1 MTNQTLKNSILRVDY
16 NYSIQ
21 GYAAGNGI
29 DIHSF
34 NQSIILY
41 LRLAEVPRSIKIDRG
56 KKNPYQHSKST
67 SDWQVTH
74 NTVSAVQ
81 NMTLCF
87 KIVTTVG
94 LLMTLVKLALSY
106 ISLHL
111 PSVGYKLLADQYIL
125 SFVLIL

>member
-56 KKNPYQHSKST
+56 KKNHINTASLHIRLT
-67 SDWQVTH
+67 SDTQH
-74 NTVSAVQ
+74 GFCSAEHV
-81 NMTLCF
+81 F
-87 KIVTTVG
+87 
-94 LLMTLVKLALSY
+94 
-106 ISLHL
+106 
-111 PSVGYKLLADQYIL
+111 
-125 SFVLIL
+125 